1 MKEIIMKRSLATR
14 LVKSKMLMPLL
25 VGGMALQFNLGG
37 CDAEVR
43 DSVLTGLSTSLT
55 TLASA
60 VINAFF
66 LSLGDASTTSQPV
79 VQAAFEIIQS
89 LPA

>member
-1 MKEIIMKRSLATR
+1 MKRSLGTR
-14 LVKSKMLMPLL
+14 LVKSKIFVPLL

-37 CDAEVR
+37 CDPEVR

-66 LSLGDASTTSQPV
+66 LSLGDSTSSTTQPV
-79 VQAAFEIIQS
+79 VQATVDFLS
-89 LPA
+89 SMPV